1 MNKKLIR
8 LTESDLHRI
17 VKESVKKTLLQ
28 EKVWNQ
34 TNPYGLSNEL
44 MDVLLPLKEP
54 LYRALRMASKE
65 HIDGEKRQRLIDKLS
80 DVYDTISSLCSARY
94 TDSDTY

>member
-8 LTESDLHRI
+8 LTEQDLHKI

-28 EKVWNQ
+28 EKVWDQ

-65 HIDGEKRQRLIDKLS
+65 NIDGEKRQRLIDKLS
-80 DVYDTISSLCSARY
+80 DVYDAISSLCSARY

>member
-8 LTESDLHRI
+8 LTEQDLHRI

-28 EKVWNQ
+28 EKVWDQ

-44 MDVLLPLKEP
+44 MGVLLPLKEP

-65 HIDGEKRQRLIDKLS
+65 NIDGEKRQRLIDKLS
-80 DVYDTISSLCSARY
+80 DVYDAISSLCSARY